1 LSSIISGNIEEI
13 IKNYF
18 LKSKNKLIVL
28 DNGQIHKKESTK
40 NIINN
45 SGNYLIYTCPYHP
58 RLNSIEQWFSQVKH
72 YMKLDKTTNLKSL
85 KSDINLKS
93 RIRKNKFY

>member
-1 LSSIISGNIEEI
+1 M
-13 IKNYF
+13 
-18 LKSKNKLIVL
+18 IVL

-45 SGNYLIYTCPYHP
+45 SGNHLIYTCQYHP

-85 KSDINLKS
+85 KHSLKNS
-93 RIRKNKFY
+93 IKKIKKNIIKIILFMLTIKIIIRIKNI